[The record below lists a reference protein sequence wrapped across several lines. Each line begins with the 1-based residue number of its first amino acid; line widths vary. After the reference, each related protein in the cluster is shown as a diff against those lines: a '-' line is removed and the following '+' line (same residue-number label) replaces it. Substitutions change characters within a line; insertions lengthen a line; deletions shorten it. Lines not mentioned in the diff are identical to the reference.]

1 MSIRVRLTLLNM
13 LVFALALGIFGVI
26 VRFQVKHTTGEVVN
40 AQLRRRAKRVVMHDG
55 KFSLAMFADYRAR
68 WLGRYGKEKLPK
80 QQTRDTESFVYPFY
94 DIHGRNLLEPEL
106 SVYDPAALDKVQLG
120 KGPHISTV
128 GNRRLYTVVLVAEET
143 GEPIYCQLAES
154 LIPIQE
160 ENARFTRTMLTMIPI
175 ALLVAGGVGM
185 FLTGR
190 ALAPVREI
198 TDAAARIGV
207 EDLSERLPVQGKD
220 EFARLEE
227 TFNGM
232 LGRLEAAFERQKRFV
247 ADASHELKTPLTVI
261 KANSSLALAD
271 PDLTPDYRETLVEID
286 RAADRTS
293 RLVQDLLMLA
303 RTDHEQLPLKEN
315 EVAVETLFE
324 GVVSEAQKLHPSGA
338 QIVLV
343 HGKECFWADS
353 YLLHRLLLN
362 LLDNALRHTPKD
374 GTVTLTALPQGF
386 SVSDTGEGVSPE
398 HLAHLGERFYRVD
411 SARAR
416 TGGGTG
422 LGLAISRAIAEAH
435 GGKLEI
441 QSEVGRGTTV
451 RVTLAPHQ

>member
-1 MSIRVRLTLLNM
+1 MSIRVRLTLLNI
-13 LVFALALGIFGVI
+13 LVFALSLGIFGSI
-26 VRFQVKHTTGEVVN
+26 VRLQVEHTMGQIVN
-40 AQLRRRAKRVVMHDG
+40 AQLRRRAQRVIPHDN
-55 KFSLAMFADYRAR
+55 KFSLTMFEGYRSRWMAR
-68 WLGRYGKEKLPK
+68 NGKDKALKPP
-80 QQTRDTESFVYPFY
+80 TRDTESFVYPFY
-94 DIHGRNLLEPEL
+94 DIHGRNLLDPEL
-106 SVYDPAALDKVQLG
+106 SAYDPAALDKVQLG
-120 KGPHISTV
+120 KPAYISTA
-128 GNRRLYTVVLVAEET
+128 GSRRLYTVVLTAEET

-154 LIPIQE
+154 LVPIQE
-160 ENARFTRTMLTMIPI
+160 EKARFTRTMLTMVPI
-175 ALLVAGGVGM
+175 ALLVAGGMAM

-207 EDLSERLPVQGKD
+207 EDLSERLPVRGRD

-232 LGRLEAAFERQKRFV
+232 LARLEASFERQKRFV

-271 PDLTPDYRETLVEID
+271 PELTPDYRETLVEID

-293 RLVQDLLMLA
+293 RLVQDLLLLA

-315 EVAVETLFE
+315 EIAVETLFA
-324 GVVSEAQKLHPSGA
+324 GVVSEAQKLHPNGA
-338 QIVLV
+338 KIVLV
-343 HGKECFWADS
+343 HGKECFWGDAH
-353 YLLHRLLLN
+353 LLHRLLLN
-362 LLDNALRHTPKD
+362 LLDNALRHTPKE

-386 SVSDTGEGVSPE
+386 SVTDTGEGVSPE

-435 GGKLEI
+435 GGALEI
-441 QSEVGRGTTV
+441 QSEVGHGTTV